1 MMLTT
6 DDALCRQVRDWDAD
20 PSASAINDEID
31 ICHRCPLLDPCR
43 EMTSDMIDKGLRPR
57 GVVQAGMHWDILG
70 RPRGSS
76 RADEP
81 KDEPEK
87 PTKPDLCSHGHPFPD
102 DCLTDTVGRRICPI
116 CTAARAASRK
126 ASREAPRHPS
136 RHNSSS
142 NGGHCVRGHDFD
154 GGGRCPQCSRED
166 TRASYDR
173 LKARALA
180 NGRTTNHQRAIEREE
195 RRHAREAA

>member
-1 MMLTT
+1 MLTT
-6 DDALCRQVRDWDAD
+6 DDALCRQVCDWDAD

-31 ICHRCPLLDPCR
+31 TCHRCPLLDPCR

-81 KDEPEK
+81 KDEPTK
-87 PTKPDLCSHGHPFPD
+87 PTKPQKPDLCSHGHRFPD
-102 DCLTDTVGRRICPI
+102 DCPTDTAGRRICPD

-126 ASREAPRHPS
+126 APRKNGS
-136 RHNSSS
+136 RHSSRS
-142 NGGHCVRGHDFD
+142 TDGHCVRGHDFD
-154 GGGRCPQCSRED
+154 GGGRCPQCNRED
-166 TRASYDR
+166 ARASYDR

-180 NGRTTNHQRAIEREE
+180 NGCTTNHQRAIEREE
-195 RRHAREAA
+195 RRHAKEAA